1 MKKYEIK
8 KEYDDLLK
16 KLSVK
21 RRYLKNLEGYLAKR
35 NIADVQQYLTQICN
49 AKSFK
54 DFVMSSFSFSRTLEG
69 FDFWC
74 DISNGKKT
82 KLEY

>member
-8 KEYDDLLK
+8 KEYDEVLK
-16 KLSVK
+16 KLNIK
-21 RRYLKNLEGYLAKR
+21 RRYLKNLESFLAKS
-35 NIADVQQYLTQICN
+35 NTADVQQYLTQTCN
-49 AKSFK
+49 AKSFRE
-54 DFVMSSFSFSRTLEG
+54 FVMSSFNFNDTLEG
-69 FDFWC
+69 FDFWW